1 MEELRYS
8 KKRIRIYI
16 GTLLGVILAIGLI
29 IVCNHCVSEK
39 KSDSKYNES
48 IETNGSI
55 LNNIV
60 FGGELAEESGKIYYS
75 NANDNWSLYRKNLK
89 GETEQKLHDNRC
101 DNINIVKG
109 WVF

>member
-55 LNNIV
+55 IMAQLSRQKFDV
-60 FGGELAEESGKIYYS
+60 FIM
-75 NANDNWSLYRKNLK
+75 N
-89 GETEQKLHDNRC
+89 
-101 DNINIVKG
+101 
-109 WVF
+109 

>member
-55 LNNIV
+55 LVENWQKKVEKSIIQMQTIV
-60 FGGELAEESGKIYYS
+60 GVY
-75 NANDNWSLYRKNLK
+75 
-89 GETEQKLHDNRC
+89 
-101 DNINIVKG
+101 IVKI
-109 WVF
+109 

>member
-39 KSDSKYNES
+39 KSVTSFKHLS
-48 IETNGSI
+48 C
-55 LNNIV
+55 
-60 FGGELAEESGKIYYS
+60 
-75 NANDNWSLYRKNLK
+75 LK
-89 GETEQKLHDNRC
+89 
-101 DNINIVKG
+101 
-109 WVF
+109 

>member
-75 NANDNWSLYRKNLK
+75 NANDSLVLSQYSGHRK
-89 GETEQKLHDNRC
+89 C
-101 DNINIVKG
+101 D
-109 WVF
+109 FYAAPSA

>member
-55 LNNIV
+55 
-60 FGGELAEESGKIYYS
+60 
-75 NANDNWSLYRKNLK
+75 
-89 GETEQKLHDNRC
+89 
-101 DNINIVKG
+101 
-109 WVF
+109 

>member
-60 FGGELAEESGKIYYS
+60 LVE
-75 NANDNWSLYRKNLK
+75 NW
-89 GETEQKLHDNRC
+89 QKKVEKS
-101 DNINIVKG
+101 IIQMQTIVGVYIVKI
-109 WVF
+109 